1 MTDKIT
7 LSQDEVEHINQRY
20 REAHGEAIGRMAA
33 MSVMGSTIEELE
45 RENAQLRAELAAI
58 KPDWKDAPKSA
69 VWRAYDNDGSLL
81 FWTAAANPEAVDDDY
96 GWSSLGIIDTENW
109 RFPNWCDTLERRPE
123 ET

>member
-1 MTDKIT
+1 M
-7 LSQDEVEHINQRY
+7 N
-20 REAHGEAIGRMAA
+20 EAKAKDALID
-33 MSVMGSTIEELE
+33 
-45 RENAQLRAELAAI
+45 AQLEIIKLRARVGEMEARYDNVTISLEEKCAELAAI
-58 KPDWKDAPKSA
+58 KPDWSDAPKSA